1 MFRLFYITVLNPVG
15 SRRIRNNEEIDFL
28 IKYADIVKYTK
39 AQRIRWI
46 EHIVRLDKE
55 RVVKITTEWRPI
67 VVTRIGRLRL
77 RWEVDGRQDLGL
89 MKIQNWNKMAMD
101 RELSIRPEQRVVAP
115 REKGY
120 VYSVLT
126 IGISNFLDCP
136 F

>member
-1 MFRLFYITVLNPVG
+1 MKRIME
-15 SRRIRNNEEIDFL
+15 RRPF
-28 IKYADIVKYTK
+28 AVS
-39 AQRIRWI
+39 
-46 EHIVRLDKE
+46 
-55 RVVKITTEWRPI
+55 
-67 VVTRIGRLRL
+67 RIGTARL
-77 RWEVDGRQDLGL
+77 RWEDVVIEGLGKT
-89 MKIQNWNKMAMD
+89 KIHNWNKMAMD

>member
-1 MFRLFYITVLNPVG
+1 L
-15 SRRIRNNEEIDFL
+15 L

-89 MKIQNWNKMAMD
+89 MKIQHWNKMAMNGD
-101 RELSIRPEQRVVAP
+101 VWKR
-115 REKGY
+115 
-120 VYSVLT
+120 
-126 IGISNFLDCP
+126 NF
-136 F
+136 